1 MKYDFAALRFCEDE
15 NIKDRVYWYLS
26 DLPLK
31 ENEEALA
38 PVGVHDRLQKARVE
52 RLTSAEEEDAP
63 YDVRLIK
70 RVAAKMGARKL
81 SVGGASFVEF
91 GGVRYDDRHYTRF
104 SRVIYS
110 EEKADKGELA
120 LYGFHAVFEA
130 PMSEDDGIYREIV
143 RGHGIALLGG
153 EGKKIMNTL
162 FALLQGKKDAADFLY
177 SLGLYEGEL
186 ASLLVRL
193 G

>member
-15 NIKDRVYWYLS
+15 NIRDRVYWYLS

-31 ENEEALA
+31 ENEEVLA

-52 RLTSAEEEDAP
+52 RFTSAEEEDAP

-70 RVAAKMGARKL
+70 RVAAKMGERKL
-81 SVGGASFVEF
+81 SIGGAEFAEF
-91 GGVRYDDRHYTRF
+91 GGVRFDDRHYTRF

-110 EEKADKGELA
+110 EEKADVGELA
-120 LYGFHAVFEA
+120 LHGFRAVFDA
-130 PMSEDDGIYREIV
+130 PMSEDDAIYREIV
-143 RGHGIALLGG
+143 RGHGIALFGG
-153 EGKKIMNTL
+153 EGRKIMNLL
-162 FALLQGKKDAADFLY
+162 FSLLKRSKEAADFLY
-177 SLGLYEGEL
+177 SIGLCERDL
-186 ASLLVRL
+186 VALLVRL